1 MFSELMSQSSAL
13 SCKFP
18 DKISHFFFLER
29 ALGARLCCSRA
40 TQKAWFFLVLACLA
54 GCGGPKL
61 YPVTGKVVYPDGS
74 PMKGGAIVFET
85 NASKDRVMAQGAIDI
100 EDGTF
105 ALGTKEEGD
114 GAPEG
119 VYRVAIRGRR
129 NNPHAKVDDPELEDQ
144 IHPRFQSFENSKLEF
159 TVAPKPN
166 EFVIKIERAPKVKSS
181 LPSRPQ

>member
-1 MFSELMSQSSAL
+1 MFSDPISRSSVPSGKL
-13 SCKFP
+13 PHETSRFL
-18 DKISHFFFLER
+18 FLER
-29 ALGARLCCSRA
+29 ERGARPCCSRA
-40 TQKAWFFLVLACLA
+40 TQKAWLFLVLAGLA

-74 PMKGGAIVFET
+74 PMKGGAIVFEM

-105 ALGTKEEGD
+105 TLGTKEEGD
-114 GAPEG
+114 GAPGG
-119 VYRVAIRGRR
+119 VYRVVIRGRR
-129 NNPHAKVDDPELEDQ
+129 NNPHAAVDDPELENQ
-144 IHPRFQSFENSKLEF
+144 IHPRFQSLETSKLEF

-181 LPSRPQ
+181 LPSHPQ